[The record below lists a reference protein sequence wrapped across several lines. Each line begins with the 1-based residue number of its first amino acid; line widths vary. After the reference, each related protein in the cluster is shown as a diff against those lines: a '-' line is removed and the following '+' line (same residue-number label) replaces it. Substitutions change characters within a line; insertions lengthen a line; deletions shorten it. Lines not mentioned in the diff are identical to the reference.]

1 MKLFFPPLLAYQS
14 LSVFLLSHC
23 NIFYGFPTSPLL
35 KNLLST
41 TCGNVL
47 YRDVCSDHKV
57 GRLPFSQNNNA
68 VFHPTQSTSG
78 LSAARFFSFL
88 LILCTITQSFSQPNT
103 FIARF
108 SFCVSS
114 LSICFTGVGKT
125 MPLQLIPSLTGSVWI
140 FSFWWGKHS

>member
-41 TCGNVL
+41 TCNNVL

-57 GRLPFSQNNNA
+57 GRLLFSQNNNA

-78 LSAARFFSFL
+78 LSAARFFLFYLSYAQSHNHFPSQIRL
-88 LILCTITQSFSQPNT
+88 LRGF
-103 FIARF
+103 RF
-108 SFCVSS
+108 APQACQFVLLVLEKQC
-114 LSICFTGVGKT
+114 
-125 MPLQLIPSLTGSVWI
+125 
-140 FSFWWGKHS
+140 HSN